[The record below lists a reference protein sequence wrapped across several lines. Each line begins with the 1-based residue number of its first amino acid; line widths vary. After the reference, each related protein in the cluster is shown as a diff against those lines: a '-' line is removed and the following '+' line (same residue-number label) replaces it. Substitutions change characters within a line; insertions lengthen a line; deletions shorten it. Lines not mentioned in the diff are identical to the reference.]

1 MPVLRKSCARSQQAG
16 PGGVP
21 AAAEL
26 RARRALT
33 RGGSLRATW
42 LASLL
47 FLAAIFTAGC
57 ASDGGYL
64 TSRRAPRNPL
74 DASLNLMSRKGPR
87 PTART
92 EQLLRRYDLMRVQ
105 QTDSASVLAKL
116 EAEIAAEPTAE
127 KVYACAELAYIRGK
141 QSEAAGDEQTAL
153 EHYGASVAHAYMF
166 LFDPRYDRLRNPYD
180 PQFRSACDLYNG
192 ALEAT
197 LRIANRQKMLRP
209 GATYSMTVGGRRYN
223 VGITVHGRWQSEEI
237 ERFEFVS
244 DYEIEGL
251 NNRYHTYGLGV
262 PLIAVRRTGHREQ
275 AVERFYPPGLSFPIT
290 AFLRVVGD
298 QPGGAARHCS
308 LDLFDSSVANHTAIG
323 GRLIPLETDLTTPL
337 AYFLDHPALQETR
350 RSATTG
356 LLNPNRAQ
364 ALTGLYMLEP
374 YDPNKIP
381 VLMVHG
387 LWSNPLTWMD
397 IFNDLRSFPEIRDR
411 YQFWFYLYPTGQP
424 FWISAAQLRDDLAR
438 ARRLLDPEHETAA
451 LDQMVLVGHSM
462 GGLVSRLQTID
473 SRDDFW
479 SLVSHRPL
487 SELKATPQDRTEL
500 ARTLYFRANPSIRCV
515 ITIGTPH
522 RGSQFANQYTRWL
535 GRKLITLPDFV
546 GRLTNRVTRENPG
559 FFDDT
564 QLLTTTTS
572 IDSLAPDSPILPAI
586 LNAPR
591 PPWVKLHNI
600 VGLVPKEGIVGRL
613 SAGSDGIVSYESA
626 HLENADS
633 ETIVEAD
640 HLTVHQQPRSVL
652 TVRNILRQHLEQ
664 VTAEAASRQGP
675 TRASFTDDS
684 PPPPEDLEQEWTD
697 SDGDAAPVP
706 PLPQLLLPVG
716 TPPLGGTHE

>member
-1 MPVLRKSCARSQQAG
+1 MAPVLSPPNSRSQRVLAPVVSFRG
-16 PGGVP
+16 ATVP
-21 AAAEL
+21 SRLGTMGRSAV
-26 RARRALT
+26 
-33 RGGSLRATW
+33 GATW
-42 LASLL
+42 VLGVLILA
-47 FLAAIFTAGC
+47 AGC
-57 ASDGGYL
+57 AADGGYL
-64 TSRRAPRNPL
+64 ASRRAPLNPL

-92 EQLLRRYDLMRVQ
+92 EQLLRRYDLMRAQ
-105 QTDSASVLAKL
+105 QIDSARVLAQL
-116 EAEIAAEPTAE
+116 EEEIATEPTAE
-127 KVYACAELAYIRGK
+127 KVYACAELAYIQGK
-141 QSEAAGDEQTAL
+141 LKEADADEQAAL

-166 LFDPRYDRLRNPYD
+166 LFDPRYDRMRNPYD

-197 LRIANRQKMLRP
+197 LRIANRRNMLRP
-209 GATYSMTVGGRRYN
+209 GATHQMTVGGRQYN
-223 VGITVHGRWQSEEI
+223 VAITVHGRWRSEEF

-262 PLIAVRRTGHREQ
+262 PLIAVRRPGHRGQ
-275 AVERFYPPGLSFPIT
+275 AIERFYPPGLSFPIT

-298 QPGGAARHCS
+298 QRGGAERHCS

-337 AYFLDHPALQETR
+337 AYFLDHPDLQETR
-350 RSATTG
+350 SSATTG
-356 LLNPNRAQ
+356 LLNPNQAQ

-374 YDPNKIP
+374 YDPGKIP

-411 YQFWFYLYPTGQP
+411 YQFWFYLYPTGEP
-424 FWISAAQLRDDLAR
+424 FWISAAQLRDDLAHVR
-438 ARRLLDPEHETAA
+438 QVLDPRHETAP

-473 SRDDFW
+473 SGDDFW
-479 SLVSHRPL
+479 ALVSRQPL
-487 SELKATPQDRTEL
+487 SELKATPQDRAEL

-515 ITIGTPH
+515 VTIGTPH
-522 RGSQFANQYTRWL
+522 RGSNFANRYTRWL
-535 GRKLITLPDFV
+535 GRKLITMPDFV
-546 GRLTNRVTRENPG
+546 ARLSNRVTRENPS

-600 VGLVPKEGIVGRL
+600 IGLVPKEGIVGRL
-613 SAGSDGIVSYESA
+613 SAGSDGIVAYESA
-626 HLENADS
+626 HLEDVNS

-640 HLTVHQQPRSVL
+640 HLTVHQQPRTVL

-664 VTAEAASRQGP
+664 VTAEAAAGQD
-675 TRASFTDDS
+675 TVRAAFDDDS
-684 PPPPEDLEQEWTD
+684 LPTPDEDE
-697 SDGDAAPVP
+697 APVP
-706 PLPQLLLPVG
+706 PLPELLLPI
-716 TPPLGGTHE
+716 E